1 MKSSFSF
8 SVLLLLFCLLFR
20 ATHFYAQQPAYTI
33 FGEEQFRGIQIYDV
47 IQDNSKNFWISTSEG
62 LFKYNFISFEKIE
75 CSQSKSSSVF
85 NFVKDKNGIIYCHN
99 INNQVFKIEKDKYS
113 LLYELKKEEASIDI
127 SLAIGNDNNL
137 LISSRNI
144 IAINSS
150 GKVINRLQHLT
161 SYISKGFCLSDKSI
175 LFQLNKN
182 KEVILYKNGNFKRV
196 KLKSTITPQVL
207 RFFNYKDKIIASEIE
222 TNNLY
227 ELDIKNKTLKFFGK
241 NDLFASSQMVRLYE
255 NSKGIWLA
263 GTLPGCFHITN
274 ILDSKKSEQLYSEF
288 YISDVYI
295 DHEGNLLLSTF
306 DKGIIV
312 IPDIHTPDVLMNF
325 KDDPISSISTV
336 GKDQYIGTSKG
347 RLIKLDKQNYS
358 VVNKNLKRPLEVLKS
373 NKSGSKIVFDDG
385 EINLLDNKTGQIRS
399 FLIGSLKDITYV
411 DEQSCYLGTNLGVFY
426 LNFTNIKGSEKR
438 IKHYTE
444 RVHHLDFNQQTK
456 TLFVSSISGV
466 SALLS
471 NGQKY
476 PIRYKGKE
484 IYPLDIVSEGD
495 YTYISTKEEGV
506 LVFKNQKYIR
516 QIRVKELDKTLAFE
530 KILFFNK
537 NMIAN
542 TSNGLFLILPN
553 GKIKKSFHT
562 LYGFPN
568 KRIID
573 FCIQGNQL
581 WVCHSDGI
589 QKIDIEKP
597 KNDFVQKLHI
607 RIDQI
612 LINGSPIKSTNDKLT
627 LSSSER
633 KIQFIFTSPTLR
645 NREQLNYFYR
655 LKGTETDWTISN
667 FQNNQVTFNSLAP
680 GKYQF
685 ELKVENNG
693 KYSEIQSVYFTI
705 KAPFY
710 QTWWFILLSIVSFLL
725 IVFYSYKR
733 QLAKQKRKSD
743 QINELYASKLTAIQS
758 QMNPHFIFNS
768 LNSIQDLI
776 LKGDV
781 EHSYSYITT
790 FSNLVRKTLS
800 HSEKD
805 FIDFEEEVK
814 HLELYLSLEK
824 LRFKK
829 DFNYTIEADDI
840 DDISLPPLL
849 IQPFIE
855 NSLVHGLLHKEGNK
869 VLKIRFE
876 LAEELICTIEDNGI
890 GREKAKEIKLR
901 KRSEHESFS
910 GKAIERRFEIFSSI
924 YNGNFS
930 CSYDDLYDDGV
941 AAGTKVTL
949 KIPIRRKF

>member
-99 INNQVFKIEKDKYS
+99 INNQVFKIEKNKYT
-113 LLYELKKEEASIDI
+113 LLYELLKEEVYLDI
-127 SLAIGNDNNL
+127 NLAIGNDNNL
-137 LISSRNI
+137 LISSKKI
-144 IAINSS
+144 ISIDSK
-150 GKVINRLQHLT
+150 GKVLKKFGDFDSYLSPSITLKNQKIIYHLN
-161 SYISKGFCLSDKSI
+161 YK
-175 LFQLNKN
+175 
-182 KEVILYKNGNFKRV
+182 KEVILYDNGKFKRIKFNSKSIPNTLMFFYFNN
-196 KLKSTITPQVL
+196 KLL
-207 RFFNYKDKIIASEIE
+207 AYEGG
-222 TNNLY
+222 TNNIMEMDLKKKSLTFVT
-227 ELDIKNKTLKFFGK
+227 ENK
-241 NDLFASSQMVRLYE
+241 LFSSSQKVRIYKTE
-255 NSKGIWLA
+255 KGIWLA
-263 GTLPGCFHITN
+263 GTLPGCYQLKN
-274 ILDSKKSEQLYSEF
+274 IKSNDLSKLLYSD
-288 YISDVYI
+288 YIISDIYV

-306 DKGIIV
+306 NNGILI
-312 IPDIHTPDVLMNF
+312 IPDIYTPDVLINF
-325 KDDPISSISTV
+325 KEDPISSICSSNNSIL
-336 GKDQYIGTSKG
+336 IGTSKG
-347 RLIKLDKQNYS
+347 KLLSLKNNQLNKL
-358 VVNKNLKRPLEVLKS
+358 NKNLIRPLDVINSSE
-373 NKSGSKIVFDDG
+373 NYTVFFD
-385 EINLLDNKTGQIRS
+385 GQINVYDNHS
-399 FLIGSLKDITYV
+399 GKIQPFLAGSLKDVTFMNENKCFV
-411 DEQSCYLGTNLGVFY
+411 GTNWGVFSY
-426 LNFTNIKGSEKR
+426 DCSSFSENATQFNG
-438 IKHYTE
+438 YTE
-444 RVHHLDFNQQTK
+444 RIHHLDYNKVTK
-456 TLFVSSISGV
+456 GLYISSINGV
-466 SALLS
+466 TVVLQNKSI
-471 NGQKY
+471 
-476 PIRYKGKE
+476 PIRFNKRE
-484 IYPLDIVSEGD
+484 IFPKDIVSFGEN
-495 YTYISTKEEGV
+495 TYIVTKEDGI
-506 LVFKNQKYIR
+506 LVYNKQKYVR
-516 QIRVKELDKTLAFE
+516 QIIVKDIEKKLNFE
-530 KILFFNK
+530 KIIVRRNK
-537 NMIAN
+537 IFGN
-542 TSNGLFLILPN
+542 TSNGLYLINFDGTIL
-553 GKIKKSFHT
+553 KSFHT
-562 LYGFPN
+562 LYGFSN

-589 QKIDIEKP
+589 QKINIEKP
-597 KNDFVQKLHI
+597 KNDFVQKLDV

-710 QTWWFILLSIVSFLL
+710 QTWWFILLSIVTFLL

-890 GREKAKEIKLR
+890 GREKAKEIKQR

-930 CSYDDLYDDGV
+930 CSYDDLYVDGV